1 VEILKDAIF
10 VQWLVACLFSV
21 VVWMF
26 GRAVIS
32 FEKSIK
38 DLYEKYASTDARLA
52 RIEAIHSVKGCD
64 GRI

>member
-1 VEILKDAIF
+1 
-10 VQWLVACLFSV
+10 

-52 RIEAIHSVKGCD
+52 RIEAIHSVKGCN